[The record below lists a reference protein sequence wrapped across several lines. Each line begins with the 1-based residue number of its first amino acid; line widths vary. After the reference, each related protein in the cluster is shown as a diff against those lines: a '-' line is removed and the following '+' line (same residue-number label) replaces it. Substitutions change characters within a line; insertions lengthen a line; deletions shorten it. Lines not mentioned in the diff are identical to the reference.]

1 MLCSLAR
8 SGETESPAHDRNAS
22 TLSIGKY
29 CTIFMH
35 DHPNPGCMCYKWISP
50 PCCLAWGGIIAR
62 LRRDTLS
69 IICIWY
75 VCVMLMLH
83 NYS

>member
-22 TLSIGKY
+22 TPSLGKY

-35 DHPNPGCMCYKWISP
+35 DHPNQ
-50 PCCLAWGGIIAR
+50 A
-62 LRRDTLS
+62 
-69 IICIWY
+69 
-75 VCVMLMLH
+75 VCVTSGLVLH
-83 NYS
+83 AVWLGVV